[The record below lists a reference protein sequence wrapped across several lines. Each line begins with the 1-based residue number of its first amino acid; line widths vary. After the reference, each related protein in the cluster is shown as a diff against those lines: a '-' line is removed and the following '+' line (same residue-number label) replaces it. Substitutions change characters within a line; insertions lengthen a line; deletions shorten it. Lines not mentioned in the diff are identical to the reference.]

1 MPRGKT
7 FLALQPDSFSETVMN
22 CKDFNLVEATDFTKT
37 TEQGIHGYLTMD
49 PRTYNS
55 PRQQYLLFDTP
66 PLKVKNTQPLHDVYD
81 ESNNVKTGFA
91 PYSRLKGGSIIYYKD
106 LNNDLPYSKPVYDIQ
121 AYVQPSILKDPMGQM
136 STIYKRVPIPS
147 EIEKSSDY
155 SFDRD
160 QMEFREDLISL
171 QSQRINKNQY
181 NAYHFYERA

>member
-7 FLALQPDSFSETVMN
+7 FLALQPDSFPETVMN

-121 AYVQPSILKDPMGQM
+121 AYVQPSVLKDPMGQT
-136 STIYKRVPIPS
+136 STIYQRVPIPS

-171 QSQRINKNQY
+171 QSQRINKNDY
-181 NAYHFYERA
+181 NAYYFYERA